1 MNMLSAFDDYCI
13 HQTHEPIAKV
23 SQSDRNFY
31 DRYWFNGM
39 DKNAGF
45 CFEIGFGVY
54 PNRFVMDGHF
64 SVVISGRQY
73 SFHGSRRAPLDR
85 TETVV
90 GPLSIE
96 IVAPMRIVRVKLA
109 PNSTGI
115 ECDLIFYARTA
126 ASQEPKNIMHE
137 GVHSIMETT
146 RFTQFG
152 FWEGHISI
160 DGKRTDV
167 ARATTLGTRDKSWGV
182 RPVGEPQGG
191 APGLLNKEPGV
202 YWVWSPLHFD
212 NFCTQFG
219 SFEDH
224 DGYPTQLSACKVP
237 TYTNVADVP
246 IGNEPGHVEMV
257 SMKHKIRWKKGT
269 RHPQSAQ
276 FDFVS
281 RDKSGVEQAM
291 NITLEVMQTF
301 LMLGVG
307 YQHPV
312 WGHAV
317 WKGDEVFERE
327 EWNQAE
333 LDMMD
338 YKHIHVHQMVKAT
351 CGNLTG
357 YGILES
363 VVFGRHAPSG
373 FKEIFDPAV

>member
-23 SQSDRNFY
+23 AQSDRNFY

-64 SVVISGRQY
+64 SVVIAGRQY

-96 IVAPMRIVRVKLA
+96 VVAPMRIVRVKLA

-126 ASQEPKNIMHE
+126 ASQEPQSIMHE
-137 GVHSIMETT
+137 GVHSIMQTT

-167 ARATTLGTRDKSWGV
+167 ARATTFGTRDKSWGV

-246 IGNEPGHVEMV
+246 IGNEPGHIEML
-257 SMKHKIRWKKGT
+257 SMKHRIHWKKGT

-281 RDKSGVEQAM
+281 RDESGVEHAM
-291 NITLEVMQTF
+291 NITLDVMQTF

-307 YQHPV
+307 YQHPT

-351 CGNLTG
+351 SGNLTG